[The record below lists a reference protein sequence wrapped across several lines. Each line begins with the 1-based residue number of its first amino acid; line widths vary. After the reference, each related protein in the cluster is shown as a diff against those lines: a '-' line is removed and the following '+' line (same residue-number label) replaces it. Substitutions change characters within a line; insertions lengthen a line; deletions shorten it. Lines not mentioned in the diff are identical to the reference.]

1 MWMMWQSENRFL
13 FIIKEEIK
21 AFCSEFTR
29 IYNLETDYDK
39 LTNEEN
45 IGFRDLCEMAE
56 RFSDDL
62 DELKIPHMYFSEN
75 EIVEKAKKIYYEKE
89 KW

>member
-1 MWMMWQSENRFL
+1 MYLINGLLENSY
-13 FIIKEEIK
+13 EIK
-21 AFCSEFTR
+21 VFCGEFTR

-39 LTNEEN
+39 LTDEEN
-45 IGFRDLCEMAE
+45 IEFGELCEMAE

-62 DELKIPHMYFSEN
+62 DELKIPHMYVSEN
-75 EIVEKAKKIYYEKE
+75 EIVKKAKKINYIKE

>member
-1 MWMMWQSENRFL
+1 MLENSY
-13 FIIKEEIK
+13 EIK
-21 AFCSEFTR
+21 VFCGEFTR

-39 LTNEEN
+39 LTDEEN
-45 IGFRDLCEMAE
+45 IEFGELCEMAE

-62 DELKIPHMYFSEN
+62 DELKIPHMYVSEN
-75 EIVEKAKKIYYEKE
+75 EIVKKAKKINYIKE